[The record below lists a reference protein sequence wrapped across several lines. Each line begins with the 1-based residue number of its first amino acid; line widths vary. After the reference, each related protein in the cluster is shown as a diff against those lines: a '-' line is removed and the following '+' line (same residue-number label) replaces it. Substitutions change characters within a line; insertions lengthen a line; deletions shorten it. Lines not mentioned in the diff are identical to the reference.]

1 MVEARRKQKKIK
13 GNISPIILDVQLRI
27 KFNLFYLLG
36 LIFLLSLFY
45 VAELN
50 LLSVYGGVSNINRI
64 RSQNAF
70 SLFEK
75 NVLLSF
81 KTT

>member
-1 MVEARRKQKKIK
+1 MQKWLKPEESKKRLKAIFLPLFLVS
-13 GNISPIILDVQLRI
+13 NLNLI
-27 KFNLFYLLG
+27 FNLFYLLG

-50 LLSVYGGVSNINRI
+50 LLSVYGGVSNMNRI
-64 RSQNAF
+64 KSQNAF

-75 NVLLSF
+75 NVLLS
-81 KTT
+81 